1 MREPPHR
8 RYHSPVADDGGT
20 ELGDLLM
27 RVARTQ
33 RTRWRESLEPWN
45 LSPSHSRALHVVGH
59 REGVRLSDLAES
71 LRIAPRS
78 ATEVVDGLAER
89 GLVERRSDPAD
100 RRAVQVALTTDGR
113 ALLDEVDAA
122 RAVALRDLFARLSD
136 DDRAELARLLHAL
149 LDDG

>member
-1 MREPPHR
+1 
-8 RYHSPVADDGGT
+8 VDDGTT

-27 RVARTQ
+27 RVARAQ
-33 RTRWRESLEPWN
+33 RRRWRESLEPWN

-59 REGVRLSDLAES
+59 RDGVRLSDLAEA

-89 GLVERRSDPAD
+89 GLVERHPDPAD
-100 RRAVQVALTTDGR
+100 RRAVHVVLTPAGR

-122 RAVALRDLFARLSD
+122 RATDLRELFGRLSPPD
-136 DDRAELARLLHAL
+136 QAELARLLRAL
-149 LDDG
+149 LDEG